1 MIIWENNNN
10 HLDEL
15 YHAAN
20 RLLGLAILKRGHES
34 TRKERSFSHEF
45 RVNQNGLLDRYLP
58 KETKKEFKQ
67 EIMSRWHEKNFL
79 TPQPFT
85 GRIVVHVQDLQV
97 REVHF
102 IPNPGGSVAE

>member
-10 HLDEL
+10 HFDEL

-34 TRKERSFSHEF
+34 TRKERSFNHEF
-45 RVNQNGLLDRYLP
+45 YVNQDGLRDRDIP
-58 KETKKEFKQ
+58 RESKEEFKQ

-79 TPQPFT
+79 TPHPFT

-102 IPNPGGSVAE
+102 IPNPDGSVVE